1 VAGQPG
7 VAVMGQGLVDDQLL
21 EPGCWPPTSSP
32 TSAPTAPRSGA

>member
-21 EPGCWPPTSSP
+21 VSC
-32 TSAPTAPRSGA
+32 A